1 MEKEQKE
8 SLFLTISMDVPYV
21 ETENTGRMNVPYEAL
36 TETDLQIVGAGVRGQ
51 QAEVVVRAM
60 GGMEHR

>member
-1 MEKEQKE
+1 M
-8 SLFLTISMDVPYV
+8 

-51 QAEVVVRAM
+51 QAEEVVRAM